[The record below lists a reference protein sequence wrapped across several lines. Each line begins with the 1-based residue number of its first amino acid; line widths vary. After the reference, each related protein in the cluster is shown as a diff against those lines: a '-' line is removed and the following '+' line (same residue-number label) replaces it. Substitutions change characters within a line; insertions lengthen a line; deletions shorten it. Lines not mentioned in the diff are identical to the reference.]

1 MPTDIASPGNEKR
14 RKLDNGS
21 SSRACSHGNLSNF
34 QMSFSN
40 QHSLPL
46 APVPLISVPPP
57 DGSFLS
63 LHHHHAPHGPNYA
76 HGPNNGPRWTCGYC
90 NNKFN
95 NWAECLD
102 HEEKCTT
109 KNDHGE
115 KSCFTQFEVNNDR
128 ETYLLATSKDGEYL
142 SERQCYIRKHFIEVF
157 IANKTDVA
165 ARHSRG
171 QQKLDEHQ
179 IGLRCV
185 FCVKLMPRDRAARA
199 ICYPSCTSRIYQTV
213 ADMQR
218 FHFEACS
225 EIPATM
231 MSTYKSL
238 KTTRPRGTIAPQVY
252 WDTSARDIGLVD
264 SPNGIKVGQEDGMD
278 LLMSQKKDANVVK
291 EHEHEAD
298 AGILLKL
305 KATDESPHTNES
317 VINDI
322 VDSVI
327 NDIVAV

>member
-1 MPTDIASPGNEKR
+1 MPTNIASSSSSPDKEKR
-14 RKLDNGS
+14 RKLNDT
-21 SSRACSHGNLSNF
+21 SRAYSHGNLSKF

-46 APVPLISVPPP
+46 ASVPLISVPPP

-63 LHHHHAPHGPNYA
+63 LHHAPHGSNYT

-90 NNKFN
+90 DNKFN
-95 NWAECLD
+95 NWAECLN
-102 HEEKCTT
+102 HEEKCTI
-109 KNDHGE
+109 KNDHGQ

-128 ETYLLATSKDGEYL
+128 ETYLLATAKDGEYL
-142 SERQCYIRKHFIEVF
+142 SERQCYIRKHFIEGF

-199 ICYPSCTSRIYQTV
+199 ICYPSCISRIYQTV

-231 MSTYKSL
+231 MSAYKSL

-278 LLMSQKKDANVVK
+278 LFLSQKKDAIAVK
-291 EHEHEAD
+291 EHEAD

-305 KATDESPHTNES
+305 KATDESTHTNES
-317 VINDI
+317 VIDDI
-322 VDSVI
+322 VESVI